1 PLNQAL
7 GGDQTGHGIE
17 HCWMLDCRSA
27 ASRRAGCTSS
37 EQIQFDAVCPVN
49 AGGQKW
55 LILIISGSRLSIV
68 IAISLFATVT
78 ASAFGERAYI
88 I

>member
-1 PLNQAL
+1 F
-7 GGDQTGHGIE
+7 GGMPPT
-17 HCWMLDCRSA
+17 LVNSRS
-27 ASRRAGCTSS
+27 RTSS